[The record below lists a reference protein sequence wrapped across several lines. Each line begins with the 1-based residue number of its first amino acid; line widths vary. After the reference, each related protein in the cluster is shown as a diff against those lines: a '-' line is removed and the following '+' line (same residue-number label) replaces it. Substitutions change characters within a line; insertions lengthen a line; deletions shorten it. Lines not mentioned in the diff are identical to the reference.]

1 MRDCQV
7 QRPRFFRVRERDG
20 WEIRIRIGLL
30 GNQSDIGEAGFF
42 QDLLG
47 ECSAYTV
54 HSRQS
59 NPQVRLAFRASRGQ
73 RGCAGNV
80 VFAGIHVDDELI
92 ILCNL
97 IGKGSRR
104 NRRGDLCIKGRNDLD
119 ALTGIRHDCSAQID
133 LVAVVARR
141 IVRGGHHDSR
151 ICIQLAHRESSERG
165 WVHQGK
171 QEHLA
176 SRCRGHTRSRVSK
189 VNRTVA
195 GIASD
200 DDTRSA
206 RSMLKE
212 HCTQARRRTDNNRK
226 VHPRLAGTDL
236 TTQASGTELQGTIH
250 GTCKFEFCVLIAFAS
265 GLDQ

>member
-1 MRDCQV
+1 M
-7 QRPRFFRVRERDG
+7 
-20 WEIRIRIGLL
+20 
-30 GNQSDIGEAGFF
+30 
-42 QDLLG
+42 
-47 ECSAYTV
+47 
-54 HSRQS
+54 
-59 NPQVRLAFRASRGQ
+59 
-73 RGCAGNV
+73 
-80 VFAGIHVDDELI
+80 
-92 ILCNL
+92 
-97 IGKGSRR
+97 
-104 NRRGDLCIKGRNDLD
+104 
-119 ALTGIRHDCSAQID
+119 
-133 LVAVVARR
+133 
-141 IVRGGHHDSR
+141 RGGHHDSR
-151 ICIQLAHRESSERG
+151 IRVQFAHRESGERG

-176 SRCRGHTRSRVSK
+176 SRCRGHTRGCVSK

-195 GIASD
+195 GIASN

-206 RSMLKE
+206 RSVLKE